1 MTRPLCTDCQC
12 VEAPAPETQIQYSMD
27 QGQTWNK
34 YGVSFDLTQAGI
46 YEIQA
51 RASND
56 GGTTR

>member
-34 YGVSFDLTQAGI
+34 YGVSFDLTQAE
-46 YEIQA
+46 Y
-51 RASND
+51 
-56 GGTTR
+56 TRFKRGPAMTA